1 MSQNQLRA
9 LAGKFGNA
17 AILAKMFL
25 TYEQFENFLRIISVA
40 KPQPS
45 NRAEKVQMFFEYIG
59 QSLRIQFSEQNTTI
73 NRSNSSY
80 SINSELNE
88 SNSSLDLSIKEALDT
103 LKSETKKPVLVNNR
117 VNLSPRPV
125 GRAYSNPSTP
135 KGRSGKGFGTESMN
149 KIRVSLLSPTQSL
162 RGFKPRV
169 KVELDEFLETEKL
182 VQKEISNI
190 KVNIRTDHAKR
201 DNKTIAKQTD
211 PKAKPTS
218 RFLGLQVVTKEKQ
231 LEKLVGNLT
240 TLLNKHKKFIE
251 RIQSARISK
260 KFITKLSFKIWV
272 LETLPFKCHQKIL
285 PEAVRPEEKPEEKPE
300 GKIEENLEEKKEE
313 IINEA
318 Q

>member
-1 MSQNQLRA
+1 M
-9 LAGKFGNA
+9 AGKFGNA
-17 AILAKMFL
+17 AILAKLFL
-25 TYEQFENFLRIISVA
+25 TYEQFEHFLRIIAVA

-45 NRAEKVQMFFEYIG
+45 NRVEKIQMFFESVG
-59 QSLRIQFSEQNTTI
+59 QSLRIQFSEQNSTI

-103 LKSETKKPVLVNNR
+103 LKSETKKPVLGNNR

-135 KGRSGKGFGTESMN
+135 KGRGGKGFGIESMN

-162 RGFKPRV
+162 RGFKPRI

-190 KVNIRTDHAKR
+190 KVNIRTDNTKKDSR
-201 DNKTIAKQTD
+201 TLPKQPD

-218 RFLGLQVVTKEKQ
+218 RFVGLQVVSKEKQ
-231 LEKLVGNLT
+231 LEKLVSNLT

-251 RIQSARISK
+251 KIQSAK
-260 KFITKLSFKIWV
+260 ITKNLIAKLSFRIWV
-272 LETLPFKCHQKIL
+272 LETLNSKNCKKIL
-285 PEAVRPEEKPEEKPE
+285 LEAEKSEKILE
-300 GKIEENLEEKKEE
+300 INSEEKKEE
-313 IINEA
+313 IINEV